1 MPAYL
6 IVAVRSVTLHEDG
19 TRTVQI
25 NCPVCNLQHE
35 HVWPLT
41 DSDIGY
47 RVAGCDPSIGY
58 SIQIPEWATH
68 SENQRSYRNRE
79 QSVASQRNASYSRP
93 EKPSTDDGAIHEH
106 VPNWLE

>member
-19 TRTVQI
+19 KRTVQI
-25 NCPVCNLQHE
+25 NCPACNLQHD

-58 SIQIPEWATH
+58 SIQIPEWAKH
-68 SENQRSYRNRE
+68 SENQSSYRIRE
-79 QSVASQRNASYSRP
+79 QLVVFQRNSLVSHS
-93 EKPSTDDGAIHEH
+93 EKTSPDDGAMHEH